1 MLLALIS
8 IAATAACMIVVTAIT
23 TSAID
28 SQKQSNDSGTPDK
41 DRGNGRDDDESRE
54 QEAQKKIAKA
64 NAQKKHSEDEI
75 VQNISPLP
83 VVETDRDKD
92 IKPSSTIDFSTKS
105 KSLDNVQ
112 KAR

>member
-1 MLLALIS
+1 MLRNGVQSDYIS
-8 IAATAACMIVVTAIT
+8 
-23 TSAID
+23 
-28 SQKQSNDSGTPDK
+28 
-41 DRGNGRDDDESRE
+41 SRVNFPT
-54 QEAQKKIAKA
+54 QY
-64 NAQKKHSEDEI
+64 NHDEI
-75 VQNISPLP
+75 VKNISPLP